1 MPSIVPEL
9 VRTIALVLIAAS
21 LAPASALARP
31 KTDVVVLDNG
41 NRVSCEMLK
50 LRRGK
55 LTVKTDAYGTV
66 DIKWSR
72 ITGLESEY
80 YFLIE
85 LDSGVRYMGR
95 IALGESGKIEIPDGD
110 EPAVLEIP
118 QIVGMVAVESSFW
131 SRWAGSVDA
140 GYDFTQATSATSWS
154 SSAELEYRTPR
165 FEMDLSFSSNVQEQT
180 GAEQTN
186 RQNLGAIAT
195 RYYEKRWF
203 AAILGQAEKS
213 ANTGLD
219 FRGLMGGSGG
229 RKLVQT
235 NRSNVSVLAGA
246 AFSRE
251 KFEDAEDFDSN
262 VELVG
267 AVLAETFRFDSPE
280 LDLSAQAAIYPNLM
294 TAGRYRVQASGKAK
308 IEIVKNLYWSLSVYE
323 SYDSDPPSETS
334 RKNDFGI
341 TTSIGWSFN

>member
-1 MPSIVPEL
+1 M
-9 VRTIALVLIAAS
+9 VRSVVFIAFAAS
-21 LAPASALARP
+21 LLPAYALARP
-31 KTDVVVLDNG
+31 KTDLVVLDNG
-41 NRVSCEMLK
+41 NHLSCEIRK
-50 LRRGK
+50 LQRGK
-55 LTVKTDAYGTV
+55 LTVKTDAFGTV
-66 DIKWSR
+66 SIKWSR
-72 ITGLESEY
+72 IKGLASDY
-80 YFLIE
+80 PFLVE
-85 LDSGVRYMGR
+85 VESGVRYLGG
-95 IALGESGKIEIPDGD
+95 IALGSAPGTIEIGG
-110 EPAVLEIP
+110 ETHRIP
-118 QIVGMVAVESSFW
+118 LDVAEIVGMIPVQSSIW
-131 SRWAGSVDA
+131 SRLSGSVDA

-165 FEMDLSFSSNVQEQT
+165 LEADLDFSSNVQEQT
-180 GAEQTN
+180 GAEETN
-186 RQNLGAIAT
+186 RQNLGALVT

-229 RKLVQT
+229 RRLVQT

-280 LDLSAQAAIYPNLM
+280 LDLSGQVAIYPNLK
-294 TAGRYRVQASGKAK
+294 TAGRYRLQASGKAK
-308 IEIVKNLYWSLSVYE
+308 IEIVKNLYWSMSVYE

-341 TTSIGWSFN
+341 STSIGWSFN

>member
-1 MPSIVPEL
+1 
-9 VRTIALVLIAAS
+9 
-21 LAPASALARP
+21 
-31 KTDVVVLDNG
+31 
-41 NRVSCEMLK
+41 
-50 LRRGK
+50 
-55 LTVKTDAYGTV
+55 
-66 DIKWSR
+66 
-72 ITGLESEY
+72 
-80 YFLIE
+80 
-85 LDSGVRYMGR
+85 MGR

-118 QIVGMVAVESSFW
+118 RIVGMTAVESSFW

-154 SSAELEYRTPR
+154 SSAELEYRAPR
-165 FEMDLSFSSNVQEQT
+165 LEADLDFSSNVQEQT

-186 RQNLGAIAT
+186 RQNLALLLT
-195 RYYEKRWF
+195 RYFQNRWF

-219 FRGLMGGSGG
+219 FRGLGGGG
-229 RKLVQT
+229 VGRRLIQT
-235 NRSNVSVLAGA
+235 NRSNVSVLGGA

-251 KFEDAEDFDSN
+251 KYEDREDFDSN
-262 VELVG
+262 AELVAG
-267 AVLAETFRFDSPE
+267 IVAETFRFDSPE

-294 TAGRYRVQASGKAK
+294 TAGRYRVQANGKAK